1 MFAYSIIIIAAL
13 LPTLLWSL
21 LFAWADR
28 YEREPRR
35 LVFVAFVWGALPAI
49 VLSILAEVLIG
60 APFVADGDGLAA
72 ELVSGAL
79 VAPVVEEIAKAAV
92 MVFFYMRWR
101 QEFDGVLDGIVY
113 GALIG
118 FGFAMTENLFYFVGA
133 YDEGG
138 LGSLTALIYLR
149 AVVFGLNHA
158 FYTAL
163 FGMGLGMARNSPTP
177 AGRLLWPM
185 AGLIAAI
192 LVHGLHNFGVAITP
206 VSGWGVLLSLA
217 LAAAG
222 LGLFLLTVLLSWR
235 AERDCIRNELAGEVG
250 GLLSSEE
257 FVYLSGRWHRPL
269 RPRNQA
275 QRDQANR
282 LQLCVELAFRQR
294 RLRLHGEGRE
304 PGLVKEVADLRAQ
317 LAAGLVTGAV

>member
-1 MFAYSIIIIAAL
+1 MLAYIIIVGAAL

-35 LVFVAFVWGALPAI
+35 LVFIAFVWGALPAI
-49 VLSILAEVLIG
+49 VLSVLAEVLIG
-60 APFVADGDGLAA
+60 APFVAESDGLAA

-79 VAPVVEEIAKAAV
+79 VAPVVEEIAKVLALLY
-92 MVFFYMRWR
+92 FFYRWR

-118 FGFAMTENLFYFVGA
+118 FGFAMTENLFYFLGA

-138 LGSLTALIYLR
+138 MGNLAFLIYLR
-149 AVVFGLNHA
+149 AIVFGLNHA

-163 FGMGLGMARNSPTP
+163 FGMGLGMARNSRST
-177 AGRLLWPM
+177 AGRILW
-185 AGLIAAI
+185 ALGGLIAAI
-192 LVHGLHNFGVAITP
+192 MAHALHNFGVGVTS
-206 VSGWGVLLSLA
+206 VSGWGALLSLSV
-217 LAAAG
+217 AAAG

-235 AERDCIRNELAGEVG
+235 AERDCIRNELSREVG
-250 GLLSSEE
+250 ATLSREE
-257 FVYLSGRWHRPL
+257 FAYLTGRWHRPL
-269 RPRNQA
+269 RPRNRA
-275 QRDQANR
+275 QREQANR

-304 PGLVKEVADLRAQ
+304 PELVKEIAELRTR
-317 LAAGLVTGAV
+317 LAAGLPAAVS